1 MEREMEK
8 ELEDEVSRWREE
20 RYRERLSRIGIPTRY
35 ADATDARAEELAERL
50 VSGGATG
57 LYVYGDVGSGKTWLA
72 CSVLR
77 RAARRERYQPRA
89 FGAVSMLSSLRASY
103 DGKQGVTV
111 EELER
116 ADMLL
121 VDDLDKPRFTPWAL
135 ETLYE
140 VVNARVEN
148 GRPTIVTANSDM
160 GGLVERLSAG
170 DPVLAEA
177 ICDRLVGGAIAVR
190 MDGESRRRWADA

>member
-1 MEREMEK
+1 MEEALEA
-8 ELEDEVSRWREE
+8 ELSRWRED
-20 RYRERLSRIGIPTRY
+20 RYRERLSRTGIPTRY
-35 ADATDARAEELAERL
+35 ASATEPRAAGLAARL
-50 VSGGATG
+50 VDGESTG

-72 CSVLR
+72 CAVLR
-77 RAARRERYQPRA
+77 EAARRDRYQPRA
-89 FGAVSMLSSLRASY
+89 FGAVSMLSSLKASY
-103 DGKQGVTV
+103 DGRGGVTV

-148 GRPTIVTANSDM
+148 GRPTIATANSDM
-160 GGLVERLSAG
+160 GGLVGRMSEG

-177 ICDRLVGGAIAVR
+177 ICDRLVGGAIAIR
-190 MDGESRRRWADA
+190 MEGESRRRWLGA

>member
-1 MEREMEK
+1 MEK
-8 ELEDEVSRWREE
+8 ELEGEVSRWREE
-20 RYRERLSRIGIPTRY
+20 RYRERLSRIGIPSRY
-35 ADATDARAEELAERL
+35 ASAEDGRAPRLAERL

-57 LYVYGDVGSGKTWLA
+57 LYVYGDVGSGKTYLA
-72 CSVLR
+72 CAVLR
-77 RAARRERYQPRA
+77 EAARRERYQPRA
-89 FGAVSMLSSLRASY
+89 FGAVSMLSSLKASY
-103 DGKQGVTV
+103 DGRPGVTV
-111 EELER
+111 EEIEA
-116 ADMLL
+116 ADMMLI
-121 VDDLDKPRFTPWAL
+121 DDLDKPRFTPWAL

-160 GGLVERLSAG
+160 GGLVGRLSAG

-190 MDGESRRRWADA
+190 MEGESRRRWLDAE

>member
-1 MEREMEK
+1 MDSSLEA
-8 ELEDEVSRWREE
+8 ELSRWREE

-35 ADATDARAEELAERL
+35 ADASDERAERL
-50 VSGGATG
+50 AGRLVGGEATG
-57 LYVYGDVGSGKTWLA
+57 LYVYGDVGSGKTYLA

-77 RAARRERYQPRA
+77 SAARRERYQPRM
-89 FGAVSMLSSLRASY
+89 FGAVSMLSSLKASY
-103 DGKQGVTV
+103 DGRPGVTV
-111 EELER
+111 EELEG

-160 GGLVERLSAG
+160 GGLVGRLSAG

-177 ICDRLVGGAIAVR
+177 ICDRLVGGSIAVR
-190 MDGESRRRWADA
+190 MEGESRRRWLDAE

>member
-1 MEREMEK
+1 MYSSLEA
-8 ELEDEVSRWREE
+8 ELSRWREE

-35 ADATDARAEELAERL
+35 ADASDERAERL
-50 VSGGATG
+50 AGRLVGGEATG
-57 LYVYGDVGSGKTWLA
+57 LYVYGDVGSGKTYLA

-77 RAARRERYQPRA
+77 SAARRERYQPRM
-89 FGAVSMLSSLRASY
+89 FGAVSMLSSLKASY
-103 DGKQGVTV
+103 DGRAGVTV
-111 EELER
+111 EELEG

-160 GGLVERLSAG
+160 GGLVGRLSAG

-177 ICDRLVGGAIAVR
+177 ICDRLVGGSIAVR
-190 MDGESRRRWADA
+190 MEGESRRRWIDAE